1 MSAESDEDSFVDTNI
16 FLYRLADDDPRR
28 SPIAAALIDRLVASG
43 ALRTSTQV
51 LQELYVNLVRKARVG
66 LSPDRA
72 LRYLDEIAQSPVW
85 VNEYSDIRRAV
96 QLTTEVNLSFWD
108 ALIVVAAANS
118 GAKRLYSEDM
128 QDGRVILGVRIV
140 NPFRE
145 PQ

>member
-1 MSAESDEDSFVDTNI
+1 MTGDSDEVSFVDTNI
-16 FLYRLADDDPRR
+16 FLYGLVDDDPRR
-28 SPIAAALIDRLVASG
+28 SPIAQALIRRLVAKG

-51 LQELYVNLVRKARVG
+51 LQELYVNLVRKVRG
-66 LSPDRA
+66 GRSPDRA

-85 VNEYSDIRRAV
+85 VNEYSDVRRAV

-128 QDGRVILGVRIV
+128 QDGQVILGVRIV

>member
-1 MSAESDEDSFVDTNI
+1 
-16 FLYRLADDDPRR
+16 
-28 SPIAAALIDRLVASG
+28 VASG

-51 LQELYVNLVRKARVG
+51 LQELYVNLVRKARAG
-66 LSPDRA
+66 LSPDQA

-118 GAKRLYSEDM
+118 GAKLLYSEDM
-128 QDGRVILGVRIV
+128 QDGQVILRVRIV